1 MQKQSHEEVEDDEED
16 TRTIYTVTLSRNLYD
31 ALKRITM
38 KTGNLY
44 VGNTIVQL
52 LEENPRVKEELKR
65 R

>member
-1 MQKQSHEEVEDDEED
+1 MQKQSSDEDEEA

-44 VGNTIVQL
+44 VGDTIVQL
-52 LEENPRVKEELKR
+52 LEENPKVKEELKR
-65 R
+65 L

>member
-1 MQKQSHEEVEDDEED
+1 MQEQSLDADEEV

-44 VGNTIVQL
+44 VGNTIIQL
-52 LEENPRVKEELKR
+52 LEESPKVKKELER
-65 R
+65 P

>member
-1 MQKQSHEEVEDDEED
+1 MQEQSLDADEV

-52 LEENPRVKEELKR
+52 LEENPEVKKELKR
-65 R
+65 P

>member
-1 MQKQSHEEVEDDEED
+1 MQEQSLDADEEV

-52 LEENPRVKEELKR
+52 LEENPEVKKELKR
-65 R
+65 P